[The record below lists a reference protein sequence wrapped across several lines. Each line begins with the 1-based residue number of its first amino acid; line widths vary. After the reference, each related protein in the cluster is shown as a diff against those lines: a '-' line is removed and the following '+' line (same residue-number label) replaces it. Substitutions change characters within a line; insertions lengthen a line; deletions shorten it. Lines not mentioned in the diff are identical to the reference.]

1 MNNDYKYS
9 ELPLQPRLASEL
21 ILEVFTGQIVKRKT
35 IISAI
40 TKLHHSKGGKSE
52 DKNYTATFKKALQ
65 YLEKEGKAKSLTK
78 GGGPIGYWQIGSISD
93 FSNGNQHEGVET
105 PSTSHIAGEK
115 RVVKSGKPEK
125 TIGTGEGAVY
135 LFYHDNDKHR
145 AESEGKSFWQCKIG
159 MTERDPI
166 ERIKAQTSTATAEPP
181 KTYVFRTDTPD
192 AMEKAIHAIL
202 DACGKR
208 VKSSR
213 GKEWFITSPDE
224 VENIYT
230 GLIVIMGITSKTV

>member
-1 MNNDYKYS
+1 MNNNYKHNG
-9 ELPLQPRLASEL
+9 LPLQPLLAKEL
-21 ILEVFTGQIVKRKT
+21 ILEVFIGRKVERKI
-35 IISAI
+35 IISTI
-40 TKLHHSKGGKSE
+40 TELHHSRGGKLE
-52 DKNYTATFKKALQ
+52 KKNYTATFKKALQ
-65 YLEKEGKAKSLTK
+65 YLEKEGKAKSFAK
-78 GGGPIGYWQIGSISD
+78 EGGPIGYWQIGSTSD
-93 FSNGNQHEGVET
+93 FSNGNQQESVET
-105 PSTSHIAGEK
+105 LKTSNIVDEKKVVESGEPQK
-115 RVVKSGKPEK
+115 I
-125 TIGTGEGAVY
+125 IGIGEGAVY

-166 ERIKAQTSTATAEPP
+166 ERIRAQTSTATAEPP

-213 GKEWFITSPDE
+213 GKEWFVTSPDE